1 MKSAALKSPLSLR
14 IKVKSCFMCLPKNLF
29 ILFLPNAQWNLQCVR
44 KIAVQ
49 CMQQTAA
56 IKTYAWGNLETL
68 KNLQVHVDSL
78 DPKEFNLLPN
88 LRRTSKHCEIL
99 KASCIWAVS
108 ATKRYKRDKKGCDF
122 NDELDTLWAPNSLA
136 AMKGR
141 TANWLLE
148 KNTYETYGI
157 CIAYACTSRIVE
169 TCMQFDLNMYAIW
182 FKKHVYKYIP
192 KHVFTPGSTFP
203 NAISDI
209 GLVQCPCWRPTT
221 PLHRGK
227 WTWYLNGSVPLNSP
241 FTGGV
246 WYNQWLANTHK
257 VNWIIDGHC
266 ESMMSIFN
274 HQCMEQSLKKM
285 PVYWPIAFICD
296 WLILDCNRRKPPNT
310 KYEDIWG
317 I

>member
-1 MKSAALKSPLSLR
+1 MKSAALKAHFHCELKLKAASCVCQKNYS
-14 IKVKSCFMCLPKNLF
+14 SCFFRMHNGTCNVYARLPYNVCNK
-29 ILFLPNAQWNLQCVR
+29 
-44 KIAVQ
+44 
-49 CMQQTAA
+49 QQQSKHMHGE
-56 IKTYAWGNLETL
+56 IWKHW
-68 KNLQVHVDSL
+68 K
-78 DPKEFNLLPN
+78 
-88 LRRTSKHCEIL
+88 TSKCMWTVWIRRNSTYFQICGGHQNTVRFWRQAAFELWVQQKDTKGI
-99 KASCIWAVS
+99 KKVWFQRWA
-108 ATKRYKRDKKGCDF
+108 GH
-122 NDELDTLWAPNSLA
+122 LWAPNSLA

-227 WTWYLNGSVPLNSP
+227 WTWYLNGSVPLNSS

-257 VNWIIDGHC
+257 VNWVIDGHC